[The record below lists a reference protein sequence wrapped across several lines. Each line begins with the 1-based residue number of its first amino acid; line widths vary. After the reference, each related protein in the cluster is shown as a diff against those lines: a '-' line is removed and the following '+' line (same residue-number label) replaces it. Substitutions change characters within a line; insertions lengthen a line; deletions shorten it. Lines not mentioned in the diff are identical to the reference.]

1 MEYLESLSENS
12 NSYFD
17 KQKKK
22 KCKARVYNS
31 YKKNSKNKKKIFSDK
46 SLSKFHHFEK
56 NDKIGLMHECQ
67 SHIIASIL
75 DPNYKKDLNEK
86 YHHFLEKAKFKLS
99 NDFDE
104 KNSKKF
110 LNKKDKYLKEMILSD
125 VIENENNNNSN
136 LLGSIKEKIKFPSH
150 KNINNYFIII
160 TDYDE
165 EQEQKSKNTNLK
177 RKSKFNRNEI
187 SSKEKNKKEHRC

>member
-1 MEYLESLSENS
+1 MENLDYFSENS
-12 NSYFD
+12 TSNSA
-17 KQKKK
+17 KKNMK
-22 KCKARVYNS
+22 KHKNRVFNS
-31 YKKNSKNKKKIFSDK
+31 YKKNSKYKTFSDK

-165 EQEQKSKNTNLK
+165 EQKSKNTNLK

>member
-1 MEYLESLSENS
+1 MENLENLSENS
-12 NSYFD
+12 TSNST
-17 KQKKK
+17 KKK
-22 KCKARVYNS
+22 MKKYKSRVYNS
-31 YKKNSKNKKKIFSDK
+31 YKKNSKNKTFSDK

-56 NDKIGLMHECQ
+56 HDKISLIHECQ
-67 SHIIASIL
+67 SHIIASMH

-86 YHHFLEKAKFKLS
+86 YHNFLDKAKFKLS
-99 NDFDE
+99 NAFDE

-110 LNKKDKYLKEMILSD
+110 LNKKDKYLKEIILSD

-136 LLGSIKEKIKFPSH
+136 LLGDIKEKLKYPSH

-165 EQEQKSKNTNLK
+165 EKKSKNTNQQ
-177 RKSKFNRNEI
+177 RKSKFNRNGT
-187 SSKEKNKKEHRC
+187 SSKDKKKKVHKC

>member
-1 MEYLESLSENS
+1 MEYIENLSENS
-12 NSYFD
+12 TSNST
-17 KQKKK
+17 KKK
-22 KCKARVYNS
+22 MKKYKSRVYNS
-31 YKKNSKNKKKIFSDK
+31 YKKNSKNKTFSDK

-56 NDKIGLMHECQ
+56 HDKISLLHECQ
-67 SHIIASIL
+67 SHIIASIH

-86 YHHFLEKAKFKLS
+86 YHHFLDKAKFKLS
-99 NDFDE
+99 NAFDE

-136 LLGSIKEKIKFPSH
+136 LLGDIKEKLKYPSH

-165 EQEQKSKNTNLK
+165 EQKSKNTNHQ
-177 RKSKFNRNEI
+177 RKSKFNGNGT
-187 SSKEKNKKEHRC
+187 SSKEKKKKEHKC